1 MDYFPLQ
8 FYLINSLS
16 YCLIAVNLTSP
27 YPMLSVVRGS
37 MISRKHQIDPQS
49 KNYGI
54 KLSSKHQEVNLN
66 KKNDRK
72 IINRMQLTFL
82 VNI

>member
-1 MDYFPLQ
+1 MDYFPLK
-8 FYLINSLS
+8 FYLIHSLS

-27 YPMLSVVRGS
+27 YPLLSVVRGS

-54 KLSSKHQEVNLN
+54 KLSSKHQEVNL
-66 KKNDRK
+66 KKN
-72 IINRMQLTFL
+72 
-82 VNI
+82 